1 MAEALIQ
8 GGQHVRRLEKLSLD
22 TSGIT
27 CAGAFAL
34 LHAALVHCPLL
45 TEVELRG
52 KRLTWEEVERLEGI
66 VRALRGETR
75 ILKFASS

>member
-1 MAEALIQ
+1 M
-8 GGQHVRRLEKLSLD
+8 SSD
-22 TSGIT
+22 TWSIT

-45 TEVELRG
+45 TKVKLRG
-52 KRLTWEEVERLEGI
+52 ERLTWEEVERLEGI

-75 ILKFASS
+75 ILKFFPDIPGAFGGEEGDQE